1 MTKQDSGRL
10 VQSTRRSLQILEF
23 IEAQGTARLTDVASE
38 LDIGYST
45 AHNHLA
51 TLQHEGFLV
60 EEDGVYKL
68 GMKLLKY
75 GSSAS
80 RNIPYIQVI
89 RRHIMELAER
99 LELEIEFLVEERGRI
114 VSIIDTGH
122 TLTKYST
129 TDTNLDIGDFYPM
142 TCTASGKAILAEM
155 SADRVDEVLDSWGL
169 PAATPHSIT
178 DRETLYAEL
187 EQIREQGYSRADQEV
202 IEGFDNIGVA
212 IEAPSGTIIGAITVG
227 WPTYHFEDDIPQH
240 VLNALRET
248 KENIE
253 AEIEAETAE

>member
-1 MTKQDSGRL
+1 MTNPDSGRL
-10 VQSTRRSLQILEF
+10 VQSTRRSLQVLEF
-23 IEAQGTARLTDVASE
+23 IEARGSARLTDVAIE
-38 LDIGYST
+38 LEIGYST

-51 TLQHEGFLV
+51 TLQHEGLLV
-60 EEDGVYKL
+60 EEGGVYKL

-80 RNIPYIQVI
+80 RNIPHIQII
-89 RRHIMELAER
+89 RRHITELADR
-99 LELEIEFLVEERGRI
+99 LELELEFLVEERGRV

-129 TDTNLDIGDFYPM
+129 ADSNLDIGNFYPM

-155 SADRVDEVLDSWGL
+155 TDERVDEVLDTWGL

-187 EQIREQGYSRADQEV
+187 EQIREQGYSRADQE
-202 IEGFDNIGVA
+202 ILEGFDNIGVA
-212 IEAPSGTIIGAITVG
+212 IRDPTDAIIGAVTVG
-227 WPTYHFEDDIPQH
+227 WPTYHFEDEIPQH
-240 VLNALRET
+240 VLNALLEMKAHIRS
-248 KENIE
+248 
-253 AEIEAETAE
+253 EIEATQS